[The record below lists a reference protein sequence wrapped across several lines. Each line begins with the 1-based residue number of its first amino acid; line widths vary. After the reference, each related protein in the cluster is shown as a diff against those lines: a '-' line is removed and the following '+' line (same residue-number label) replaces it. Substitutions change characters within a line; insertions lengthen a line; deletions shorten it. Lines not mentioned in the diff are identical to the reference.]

1 MATKEPNKIAAYDPW
16 EEVEYRLPR
25 AFGGRNNDVFVRVN
39 GAKYQIQR
47 GKTVMIPRCV
57 AEVLDNS
64 QAQDDRTAE
73 LIDQLT
79 K

>member
-1 MATKEPNKIAAYDPW
+1 MATKETAKVVEYDPW
-16 EEVEYRLPR
+16 EEVEYRIPR
-25 AFGGRNNDVFVRVN
+25 VIGAKNTDVFVRVN

>member
-1 MATKEPNKIAAYDPW
+1 MAEEKKQAAKQQDPW
-16 EEVEYRLPR
+16 EMIEYKLPR
-25 AFGGRNNDVFVRVN
+25 VPGSRNADVFVRVN
-39 GAKYQIQR
+39 DHKYQIKR
-47 GKTVMIPRCV
+47 GVAVKIPRCV

-64 QAQDDRTAE
+64 QAQDEHTAE

>member
-1 MATKEPNKIAAYDPW
+1 MATKDTAKVVEYDPW
-16 EEVEYRLPR
+16 EEVEYKVPR
-25 AFGGRNNDVFVRVN
+25 GIGGRTGYAFARVN
-39 GAKYQIQR
+39 GNKYKLQP
-47 GKTVMIPRCV
+47 GKTVKIPRCV

-64 QAQDDRTAE
+64 QEQDDRTAE

>member
-1 MATKEPNKIAAYDPW
+1 MATKETAKVVEYDPW
-16 EEVEYRLPR
+16 EEVEYRIPR
-25 AFGGRNNDVFVRVN
+25 VPGAKNADVFVRVN
-39 GAKYQIQR
+39 EKKFQIQR
-47 GKTVMIPRCV
+47 GKTVKIPRCV

-64 QAQDDRTAE
+64 QEQDDRTAE